1 MSSKDRKNELRRQN
15 ELAYEREYAERQ
27 AREAAAE
34 ARFGEL
40 RRRLEDLGIDGDLLA
55 HYVVHLAQEAACS
68 D

>member
-1 MSSKDRKNELRRQN
+1 MSSKDRKNELRRQS

-40 RRRLEDLGIDGDLLA
+40 RRRLEDLGIDGDLLTQ
-55 HYVVHLAQEAACS
+55 YVVHLAQE
-68 D
+68 